1 MSEAIERDDGAEG
14 DNGGR
19 RAAFVTFGCRLNK
32 AEALD
37 LEAQYAAAGWQIV
50 ALKADAHPKTP
61 SAHHPDRPP
70 HLTEETPDVIIV
82 RGCSVTA
89 KAQRDC
95 EKAIAHLRARFPA
108 ADIRITGCLP
118 EEFKNENVKCKMP
131 VGGRSAKPNSTF
143 SILHFPFSCSRAYLK
158 VQDGCSG
165 RCAYCI
171 VPQFR
176 GSPVSVPFDDV
187 LARARTFLAAGF
199 REIVLTGCNL
209 SLYRSA
215 GHGIPDL
222 AAALAALES
231 PGHRIRL
238 GSIEPGL
245 CDAPLL
251 DALEAH
257 PNICRFLHLSLQS
270 GSNPVLAR
278 MRRPYTAEHVRSICA
293 EARKRLGPRIGL
305 GADIIAGFPGET
317 DDDHKAT
324 LKLIRDAPL
333 IHTHV
338 FPYSERPGTE
348 AANMTGALP
357 PEVRRQRA
365 KELERA
371 GEANRADFA
380 QMLIGEDVTVCVER
394 DGNGRTDEGLR
405 CILEDCSEFPVSSLE
420 FPVQSSVLYSK
431 LETPNSKLQTL
442 NSKLQTLNSYAII
455 HRLQLIRN
463 KP

>member
-1 MSEAIERDDGAEG
+1 MMPPCAAVSSKPPYQMTHRDETLKLPPNSELGTP
-14 DNGGR
+14 NS
-19 RAAFVTFGCRLNK
+19 K
-32 AEALD
+32 
-37 LEAQYAAAGWQIV
+37 LETQNSK
-50 ALKADAHPKTP
+50 L
-61 SAHHPDRPP
+61 
-70 HLTEETPDVIIV
+70 ETPDLIIV

-95 EKAIAHLRARFPA
+95 EKAIAHLRARFPTTEL
-108 ADIRITGCLP
+108 RITGCLP
-118 EEFKNENVKCKMP
+118 QATTLNP
-131 VGGRSAKPNSTF
+131 QLSSLHPPPSTLNSQLSTLN
-143 SILHFPFSCSRAYLK
+143 SQLTTLNYHLSRAYLK

-176 GSPVSVPFDDV
+176 GSPVSVPFGDV
-187 LARARTFLAAGF
+187 LARARAFLAAGF

-215 GHGIPDL
+215 GHGLPDL
-222 AAALAALES
+222 VAALAALES

-270 GSNPVLAR
+270 GSNAVLAR
-278 MRRPYTAEHVRSICA
+278 MRRPYTAEHVMSICD

-317 DDDHKAT
+317 DDDHNAT

-333 IHTHV
+333 IHAHV

-348 AANMTGALP
+348 AANMPGALP

-380 QMLIGEDVTVCVER
+380 RRLIGEDVTVCVER

-405 CILEDCSEFPVSSLE
+405 CIL
-420 FPVQSSVLYSK
+420 
-431 LETPNSKLQTL
+431 NSKLQTL
-442 NSKLQTLNSYAII
+442 RRSLVRATVKNYFPKTGAVSATIRAI
-455 HRLQLIRN
+455 N
-463 KP
+463 

>member
-1 MSEAIERDDGAEG
+1 MNETSERNGGAKDDGR
-14 DNGGR
+14 GR
-19 RAAFVTFGCRLNK
+19 RVAFVTFGCRLNK

-37 LEAQYAAAGWQIV
+37 LEAQYAAAGWTVIDS
-50 ALKADAHPKTP
+50 LKFRVPK
-61 SAHHPDRPP
+61 
-70 HLTEETPDVIIV
+70 LETPDLIIV

-95 EKAIAHLRARFPA
+95 EKAIAHLRARFPT
-108 ADIRITGCLP
+108 ADLRITGCLP
-118 EEFKNENVKCKMP
+118 REVKGKGEGEGKGKGEGKGEDEGEGEGKGEGEETLTLTSNLNLDLNL
-131 VGGRSAKPNSTF
+131 GLQR
-143 SILHFPFSCSRAYLK
+143 LSRAYLK

-176 GSPVSVPFDDV
+176 GSPVSVPFDNV
-187 LARARTFLAAGF
+187 LARARAFLAAGF

-209 SLYRSA
+209 SLYRSG
-215 GHGIPDL
+215 GHGLPDL

-251 DALEAH
+251 DAIEAH
-257 PNICRFLHLSLQS
+257 ANICRFLHLSLQS
-270 GSNPVLAR
+270 GSNAVLAR
-278 MRRPYTAEHVRSICA
+278 MRRPYTAEHVRSICD

-380 QMLIGEDVTVCVER
+380 QMLIGKDVTVCVER
-394 DGNGRTDEGLR
+394 DGNGRTDEGFR
-405 CILEDCSEFPVSSLE
+405 CILEDSSELKTLRRSLVHATVKNYFPKTGAVSATIR
-420 FPVQSSVLYSK
+420 VL
-431 LETPNSKLQTL
+431 N
-442 NSKLQTLNSYAII
+442 
-455 HRLQLIRN
+455 
-463 KP
+463 